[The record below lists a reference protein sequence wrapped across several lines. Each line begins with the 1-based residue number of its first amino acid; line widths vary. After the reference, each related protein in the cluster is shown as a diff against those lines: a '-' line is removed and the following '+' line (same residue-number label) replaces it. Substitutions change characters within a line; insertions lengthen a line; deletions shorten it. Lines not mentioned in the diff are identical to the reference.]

1 VPNVDFA
8 NRSWRSFGSLIRP
21 GSFRESKA
29 RDVSKKDS
37 RHRNGFGDSAE
48 KNVTHLSILR
58 ARTTWT
64 HRTSYTDKCARF
76 LREGEGWSRS
86 LDPSAS

>member
-37 RHRNGFGDSAE
+37 RHRNGLGDSAE
-48 KNVTHLSILR
+48 KNVTHLSISQPLVRRHSR
-58 ARTTWT
+58 ARIDPAPN
-64 HRTSYTDKCARF
+64 RTEEEKRRCAS
-76 LREGEGWSRS
+76 W
-86 LDPSAS
+86 